1 MTRTNILAILLFSFS
16 LNAQNTYEFLR
27 MDISPRTSALGGSFV
42 AANDDANVVFFNPA
56 GIYSLSDIPVSFSFA
71 KHLLDIN
78 LSSIAASYFIPE
90 IGRVAAGIKYINYGT
105 FTGADE
111 YGNKLSDY
119 GAGELAFVAGY
130 SNKLDENFFYGAN
143 IKFIYSGIAE
153 YSSTAL
159 AFDAGL
165 LYSFPSERINVGFR
179 LANFGTQLS
188 KYVSTSEDLPF
199 EVSFGISKK
208 LLHMPLQFFVDFHKL
223 NENSEESFFGR
234 FKTFSVGGE
243 FTLSKVVKLRVGY
256 DNEKRSELKVGSF
269 AGLAGFNLG
278 LGFRISDY
286 DVNYAYSSWGEIGAI
301 HRFGV
306 ATAF

>member
-1 MTRTNILAILLFSFS
+1 MRIKILALALIAINLS
-16 LNAQNTYEFLR
+16 AQNTYEFLR

-42 AANDDANVVFFNPA
+42 AANDDPNVVFFNPA
-56 GIYSLSDIPVSFSFA
+56 GIYNLSDLPVSFSFA

-78 LSSIAASYFIPE
+78 LSSLAASYYIPE
-90 IGRVAAGIKYINYGT
+90 IGRIGAGIKYINYGT

-111 YGNKLSDY
+111 YGNKLSEY
-119 GAGELAFVAGY
+119 GAGEIAFVAGY

-159 AFDAGL
+159 GFDAGL
-165 LYSFPSERINVGFR
+165 IYAIPDERINVGFR

-188 KYVSTSEDLPF
+188 KYSTASEDLPF
-199 EVSFGISKK
+199 EVSIGVSKK
-208 LLHMPLQFFVDFHKL
+208 LQHMPLQFFIDFHKL
-223 NENSEESFFGR
+223 NENNEDNFFSR

-256 DNEKRSELKVGSF
+256 DNEKRKELKIGSF
-269 AGLAGFNLG
+269 AGLAGFNIG

-286 DVNYAYSSWGEIGAI
+286 DVGYAYSSWGEVGAI

-306 ATAF
+306 TTAF

>member
-1 MTRTNILAILLFSFS
+1 MNRLKILAFVFIVTTLH
-16 LNAQNTYEFLR
+16 AQNTYEFLR

-42 AANDDANVVFFNPA
+42 AANDDANVIFFNPA
-56 GIYSLSDIPVSFSFA
+56 GIYNLSDLPVSFSFA

-78 LSSIAASYFIPE
+78 LSSLAASYYIPDL
-90 IGRVAAGIKYINYGT
+90 GRFAAGIKYINYGT

-111 YGNKLSDY
+111 YGNKLADY
-119 GAGELAFVAGY
+119 GAGEFAFIAGY
-130 SNKLDENFFYGAN
+130 ANKLDEDFFYGAN

-188 KYVSTSEDLPF
+188 KYISTSENLPL

-208 LLHMPLQFFVDFHKL
+208 LLHMPLQFFIDFHKL
-223 NENSEESFFGR
+223 NEKSDDNFFSR

-269 AGLAGFNLG
+269 AGLAGFNIG
-278 LGFRISDY
+278 LGFKISEY
-286 DVNYAYSSWGEIGAI
+286 DVSYAYSSWGEIGAI

-306 ATAF
+306 TTSF